1 MAKMMSMRE
10 PSFLEIG
17 LPRLATIQSSAA
29 EATIMM
35 TSTISKV
42 SGLMPPKMA
51 TGRPSTIQILKI
63 LLPIILPTRSSFSP
77 RRAAVMVVTSS
88 GSEVPNAT
96 TVRAMMRSEIPMTEA
111 ISEAEFTTSWLPPT
125 TPMRPSATKRKDLPS
140 FHLGFSTL
148 CFSFLFFL
156 VIAMM

>member
-1 MAKMMSMRE
+1 MMSIRE

-17 LPRLATIQSSAA
+17 LPRRATNQSNAA
-29 EATIMM
+29 EATIIT
-35 TSTISKV
+35 TSTISKL
-42 SGLMPPKMA
+42 SGLMPPKMT
-51 TGRPSTIQILKI
+51 TGRPSTIQILKM
-63 LLPIILPTRSSFSP
+63 LLPIMLPTKSSFSP

-88 GSEVPNAT
+88 GREVPKAT

-125 TPMRPSATKRKDLPS
+125 TPTRPSATNRKDLPS